1 MQARM
6 RAACC
11 KRPPLALTE
20 VPPCGLCPG
29 RMQVALRRIDFTPGE
44 ALATLLQETLRVSVE
59 AGVYV
64 VTAARSTA
72 AITVADIE
80 AQRCIMHIVD
90 TVLVPSSI
98 RVDV

>member
-1 MQARM
+1 
-6 RAACC
+6 
-11 KRPPLALTE
+11 
-20 VPPCGLCPG
+20 
-29 RMQVALRRIDFTPGE
+29 MQVALRRIDFTPGE